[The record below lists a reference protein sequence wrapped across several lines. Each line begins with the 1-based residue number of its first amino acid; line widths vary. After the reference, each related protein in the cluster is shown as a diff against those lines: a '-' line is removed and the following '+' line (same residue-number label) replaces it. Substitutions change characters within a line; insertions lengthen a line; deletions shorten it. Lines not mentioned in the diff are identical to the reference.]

1 MNSKVIFIAAVALL
15 AACGSKDEK
24 ENGETPVEVKVETVT
39 VTGSE
44 TSQLYTGTIEAGKTA
59 ELSFIGGGTITRIP
73 IEEGMR
79 VGKGQLIAEVN
90 HQVAADE
97 LKNALADERKA
108 TNSYNRYK
116 DMYESKSLP
125 ESQWVE
131 VQNTLDQAR
140 AQVNIAR
147 KQVSDCRLTAP
158 FAGYVT
164 TKDAENGQNVS
175 AGKTVATISDISKV
189 KVSINIP
196 STDMASFRQGQRI
209 SITVP
214 ELGSRSFTAVV
225 TEKGIEADEFTRSYT
240 IKAVVNNSNGLLLP
254 GMICSLTGYKVSS
267 GASVIIPEKVV
278 QIDFDNSHFVWV
290 VKDGKAVRRIIH
302 TGKVTPHGVIV
313 TSGLTTGDKII
324 VEGEQKVYREAP
336 PEFCNS
342 RILPSPKWG
351 GA

>member
-1 MNSKVIFIAAVALL
+1 M
-15 AACGSKDEK
+15 
-24 ENGETPVEVKVETVT
+24 
-39 VTGSE
+39 
-44 TSQLYTGTIEAGKTA
+44 YTGTIEAGKTA

-90 HQVAADE
+90 HQIAVDE

-108 TNSYNRYK
+108 TDSYNRYK
-116 DMYESKSLP
+116 NMYESKSLL

-147 KQVSDCRLTAP
+147 KQVGDCRLTAP
-158 FAGYVT
+158 FVGYVT

-175 AGKTVATISDISKV
+175 AGMTVATIADISKV

-209 SITVP
+209 SINVP
-214 ELGSRSFTAVV
+214 ELGSRSFIAIV

-240 IKAVVNNSNGLLLP
+240 IKAVVNNSKGLLLP
-254 GMICSLTGYKVSS
+254 GMICSLKGYKVSS
-267 GASVIIPEKVV
+267 SSAVIIPEKGV
-278 QIDFDNSHFVWV
+278 QIDFDNSHFVWI
-290 VKDGKAVRRIIH
+290 VKDGKAVHRIIH
-302 TGKVTPHGVIV
+302 TGKVTPQGVIV
-313 TSGLTTGDKII
+313 TSGLATGDKVI
-324 VEGEQKVYREAP
+324 VEGEQKVYDGA
-336 PEFCNS
+336 
-342 RILPSPKWG
+342 RIKVKE
-351 GA
+351 